1 MRIKNSRLL
10 VFKVLLLLAMLIVVG
25 VVTPGCYGRSQ
36 PKGWSGVTV
45 ANDALFVGSLDG
57 RLVALNKSD
66 GSYLWPAD
74 AILGASESKVAIYG
88 TPVAEGD
95 LVYIG
100 GYDGKVYAFD
110 AESGALRWMYPRS
123 GNLEPIVGDLAV
135 FQGKVY
141 FGSNDGRVYTLD
153 AATGDRVWPPFE
165 TGDKIWSTPATNGET
180 IYITSFDRKLYA
192 LDVATGR
199 KRWEFKAGGALIST
213 PLIYGDTVYIGAC
226 DRYVYAVDAADGS
239 LRWRSEVEAGKWFW
253 AKPVVYDDT
262 IYAPNLDGK
271 VYILDAKS
279 GREVASA
286 VDLKSPISSSPVMV
300 DGRVIIASQEGKVY
314 SLDTSSNQ
322 VSLPIF
328 DVKEWDDGQEVYAPL
343 GAGDG
348 VIYIHARTSKQD
360 TIYAVDIQAGGT
372 LWPPLSLSTK

>member
-1 MRIKNSRLL
+1 VRIKNSRLL
-10 VFKVLLLLAMLIVVG
+10 VFKILLLLAMLIVVG

-88 TPVAEGD
+88 TPVVEGD

-110 AESGALRWMYPRS
+110 AESGALGWMYPRS
-123 GNLEPIVGDLAV
+123 GNLEPIVGNLAV

-180 IYITSFDRKLYA
+180 
-192 LDVATGR
+192 
-199 KRWEFKAGGALIST
+199 
-213 PLIYGDTVYIGAC
+213 YIGAC

-286 VDLKSPISSSPVMV
+286 VDLKNPISSSPVVV
-300 DGRVIIASQEGKVY
+300 DGRVIIASQEGEVY

-328 DVKEWDDGQEVYAPL
+328 DVKEWNDGQEVYAPL